1 MIKIM
6 EKENL
11 NLNQGK
17 RNLIYMFVVSLYKN
31 NGNIEKTIKDF
42 NDNIHNESEKIKK
55 LINEEV
61 QENLKDTCKNEIFK
75 IFQNNVVEA
84 LDIFFDEKTGL
95 ITNNKHE
102 ELEKLMKE
110 AVEYHTQRLKQIE
123 DEKC

>member
-55 LINEEV
+55 LINEEAK
-61 QENLKDTCKNEIFK
+61 ENLKDTCKNEIFK
-75 IFQNNVVEA
+75 IFQSNVVET

>member
-55 LINEEV
+55 LINEEAK
-61 QENLKDTCKNEIFK
+61 ENLKDTCKNEIFK
-75 IFQNNVVEA
+75 IFQSNVVEA

>member
-61 QENLKDTCKNEIFK
+61 KENLKDTCKNEIFK

>member
-61 QENLKDTCKNEIFK
+61 QENLKETCKNEIFK

>member
-75 IFQNNVVEA
+75 IFQSNVVEA

>member
-55 LINEEV
+55 LINEEA

-75 IFQNNVVEA
+75 IFQSNVVEA

>member
-1 MIKIM
+1 M

-55 LINEEV
+55 LINEEAK
-61 QENLKDTCKNEIFK
+61 ENLKDTCKNEIFK
-75 IFQNNVVEA
+75 IFQSNVVEA

>member
-61 QENLKDTCKNEIFK
+61 KENLKDTCKNEIFK
-75 IFQNNVVEA
+75 IFQSNVVEA

>member
-75 IFQNNVVEA
+75 IFKNNVVEA

>member
-1 MIKIM
+1 MINIM